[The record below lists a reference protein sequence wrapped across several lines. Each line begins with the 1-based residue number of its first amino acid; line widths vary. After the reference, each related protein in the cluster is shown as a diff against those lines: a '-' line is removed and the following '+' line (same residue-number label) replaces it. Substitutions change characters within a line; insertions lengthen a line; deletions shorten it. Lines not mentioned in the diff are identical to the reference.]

1 MVASSNDVSI
11 KLKRVGETWFC
22 ENEAV
27 LEDLLW
33 RNLSH
38 FFGLVPLKRQFSVD
52 GQICDILALGKE
64 GQLAILEL
72 KNIQDRYVINQLT
85 RYYAA
90 LMEQKPFQ
98 EQIDYSKPVRLIAI
112 APSFHKDNFSDQKYS
127 LLDIEFVEFAIS
139 QVDACL
145 TFELKQNNRQSVK
158 LAITCSPETNDV
170 DIASPPRALLNLL
183 SQCSEGEYQSA
194 LKIREHILKYD
205 KRIKEITGSS
215 SIYYG
220 SGKTRLCA
228 ELRFDKGREK
238 LAIFLWLPHVASTS
252 MSAKKITARMRLWTD
267 WRKVPDLGHV
277 PKGLGKMTG
286 LTDRQFPDEESRSK
300 YFDDPNYRKSF
311 VKLRGYS
318 NPSYKC
324 GLALAIEDYMK
335 LIGESE
341 ALDSLDYLIDLALKT
356 WLKRSKR

>member
-38 FFGLVPLKRQFSVD
+38 FFDLVPLKRQFSVD
-52 GQICDILALGKE
+52 GQICDILALGKD

-72 KNIQDRYVINQLT
+72 KNIQDRYLINQLT

-90 LMEQKPFQ
+90 LMEQKTFQ

-127 LLDIEFVEFAIS
+127 LLDIEFAIS

-170 DIASPPRALLNLL
+170 DIASPPRALFNLL
-183 SQCSEGEYQSA
+183 S
-194 LKIREHILKYD
+194 
-205 KRIKEITGSS
+205 
-215 SIYYG
+215 
-220 SGKTRLCA
+220 
-228 ELRFDKGREK
+228 
-238 LAIFLWLPHVASTS
+238 
-252 MSAKKITARMRLWTD
+252 
-267 WRKVPDLGHV
+267 
-277 PKGLGKMTG
+277 
-286 LTDRQFPDEESRSK
+286 
-300 YFDDPNYRKSF
+300 
-311 VKLRGYS
+311 
-318 NPSYKC
+318 
-324 GLALAIEDYMK
+324 
-335 LIGESE
+335 
-341 ALDSLDYLIDLALKT
+341 
-356 WLKRSKR
+356 